1 MVDRTKQKP
10 EDEPGATVD
19 EQIEDSFPASDPP
32 SYNAGGRVGRPRRKA
47 EAPKAEKQPAENQ
60 SAEKNQA
67 EKSGPETSP
76 DGRG

>member
-32 SYNAGGRVGRPRRKA
+32 SYNAGGRVGRPKRKG
-47 EAPKAEKQPAENQ
+47 EAPQAETQKPETRKPEKQPA
-60 SAEKNQA
+60 K
-67 EKSGPETSP
+67 KSGPETSRE
-76 DGRG
+76 DRS